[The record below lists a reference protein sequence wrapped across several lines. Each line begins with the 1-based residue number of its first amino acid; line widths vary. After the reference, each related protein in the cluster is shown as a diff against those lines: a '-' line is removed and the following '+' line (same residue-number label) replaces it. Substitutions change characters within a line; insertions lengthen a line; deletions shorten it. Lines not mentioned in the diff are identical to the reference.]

1 MFSEATKLKLLANSN
16 KSIAIIL
23 RNTGTGIT
31 RKFPYKNK
39 AAQFLGVSETTVRNF
54 IKQQTIYRCYIISI
68 E

>member
-1 MFSEATKLKLLANSN
+1 MSTNSY

-23 RNTGTGIT
+23 INTGTGIT
-31 RKFPYKNK
+31 RKFPSKNK

-54 IKQQTIYRCYIISI
+54 IKQERVCKGYTISV